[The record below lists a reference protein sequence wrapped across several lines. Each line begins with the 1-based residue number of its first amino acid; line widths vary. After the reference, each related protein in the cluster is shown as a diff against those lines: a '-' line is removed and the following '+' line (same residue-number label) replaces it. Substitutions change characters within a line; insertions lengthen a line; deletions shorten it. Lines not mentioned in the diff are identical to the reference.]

1 MLILKLQ
8 RRFMSLK
15 VRKWA
20 LEWSRKKVFRSLV
33 RAEKLVITGGNS

>member
-1 MLILKLQ
+1 MILKLQ

-20 LEWSRKKVFRSLV
+20 LEWSRRKEFRGLV
-33 RAEKLVITGGNS
+33 KAEKLVITGGNN